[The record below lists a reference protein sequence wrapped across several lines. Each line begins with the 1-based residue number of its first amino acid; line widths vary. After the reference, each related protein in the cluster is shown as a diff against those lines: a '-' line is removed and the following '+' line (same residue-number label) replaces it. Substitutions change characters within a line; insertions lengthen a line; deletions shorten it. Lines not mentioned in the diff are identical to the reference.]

1 MFQMFQIVTEVRQC
15 LAIASQTLL
24 TGLKALVAS
33 GRHQRMRTRQDG
45 RLVLVQARSV
55 RRPLQHLVQL
65 HEQQRQ
71 AGAEDAAHAACG
83 SERNWGHGQ
92 Q

>member
-1 MFQMFQIVTEVRQC
+1 
-15 LAIASQTLL
+15 
-24 TGLKALVAS
+24 
-33 GRHQRMRTRQDG
+33 MRTRQDG
-45 RLVLVQARSV
+45 RLVLVQAHSV
-55 RRPLQHLVQL
+55 RRTLQHLVQL